1 MRGPKRAFISAVTS
15 PSALLAALS
24 VHWLLL
30 GAVHAQSDSQD
41 STSRIVSAMQSL
53 VANKMVINAATTII
67 KYADSKLRQAI
78 PNHSPLTAA
87 HKLLKRLQDFCQTHL
102 RSPLHFAI
110 GLALAAQQRPAR
122 HADNNKLLHAL
133 VGTIAQRV
141 PRWGLLP
148 GNGMTPLATVCYY
161 VPPEQTSASSSSCSS
176 SSSSSSSSAWDG
188 RVALLS
194 LARELS
200 RYSSAAIFTADSS
213 GLLPLH
219 AALKQGC
226 LDVARFLYSQFP
238 QAVPLVD
245 DGNRSC
251 LFHALARLA
260 VSPREAADDRAS
272 AALGRCVL
280 DLMQLYPSAAAEI
293 VDDVKLEQREL
304 FTELMQQLLDRR
316 VQAQVA
322 TNLSSLTPVTVG
334 TGPGPV
340 LAPSSP
346 IPPAADG
353 NTNTNTNTN
362 TNLSSSPNPMAD
374 PLDAKQDLSEPS
386 AKRVRIA
393 DESESQA
400 QRFSAVG
407 ALLLLKGSEDR

>member
-1 MRGPKRAFISAVTS
+1 
-15 PSALLAALS
+15 
-24 VHWLLL
+24 
-30 GAVHAQSDSQD
+30 
-41 STSRIVSAMQSL
+41 MQSL

-110 GLALAAQQRPAR
+110 GLALAAQQRLPGQAP
-122 HADNNKLLHAL
+122 NKLLHAL

-148 GNGMTPLATVCYY
+148 GNGRTPLATVCFFA
-161 VPPEQTSASSSSCSS
+161 PPEQEQTPPSSS

-200 RYSSAAIFTADSS
+200 RHSSAAIFTADSS

-226 LDVARFLYSQFP
+226 LDVARYLYSQFP

-251 LFHALARLA
+251 LFHALVRLTAR
-260 VSPREAADDRAS
+260 ETADDRTS

-293 VDDVKLEQREL
+293 IDDVKLEQREL
-304 FTELMQQLLDRR
+304 FTELMQQLVDRR
-316 VQAQVA
+316 VQAQGSI
-322 TNLSSLTPVTVG
+322 NLSSLPLA
-334 TGPGPV
+334 PGPV
-340 LAPSSP
+340 IPVPPPSSP
-346 IPPAADG
+346 IAPSPAPSPPPPTADD
-353 NTNTNTNTN
+353 NCNA
-362 TNLSSSPNPMAD
+362 NLPSSSNPIVDLD
-374 PLDAKQDLSEPS
+374 PKPDLSEPS
-386 AKRVRIA
+386 PKRVRIA
-393 DESESQA
+393 GPENESESQA

>member
-1 MRGPKRAFISAVTS
+1 
-15 PSALLAALS
+15 
-24 VHWLLL
+24 
-30 GAVHAQSDSQD
+30 
-41 STSRIVSAMQSL
+41 MQSL

-78 PNHSPLTAA
+78 PNHSPQTAA

-110 GLALAAQQRPAR
+110 GLALAAQQRLPG
-122 HADNNKLLHAL
+122 HAPNKLLHAL

-148 GNGMTPLATVCYY
+148 GNGRTPLATVCYF
-161 VPPEQTSASSSSCSS
+161 VPPEREQTSPSS
-176 SSSSSSSSAWDG
+176 SSSSSSPSSSSSAWDG

-200 RYSSAAIFTADSS
+200 RHSSAAIFTADSS
-213 GLLPLH
+213 GFLPLH

-226 LDVARFLYSQFP
+226 LDVARYLYSQFP

-251 LFHALARLA
+251 LFHALARLTA
-260 VSPREAADDRAS
+260 RETADDHTS

-293 VDDVKLEQREL
+293 IDDVKLDQREL
-304 FTELMQQLLDRR
+304 FTELMQQLVDRR
-316 VQAQVA
+316 VQAQVP
-322 TNLSSLTPVTVG
+322 TNLSSLPLA
-334 TGPGPV
+334 PGPV
-340 LAPSSP
+340 IPVPPPPSPIAPS
-346 IPPAADG
+346 PPPLQPTAD
-353 NTNTNTNTN
+353 NNCNASFP
-362 TNLSSSPNPMAD
+362 SSSSSSSSSNLIVDLD
-374 PLDAKQDLSEPS
+374 PKPDLSEPS
-386 AKRVRIA
+386 PKRIRVA
-393 DESESQA
+393 GPENESESQA

-407 ALLLLKGSEDR
+407 ALLLLKGSDDL